1 MMRIPVTAMGWGHFA
16 VTGRVT
22 VLEEWG
28 VPKAPPME
36 AGAGRWAGLHLT
48 LFGEVCGGGHAKSPA
63 QDGGVRAGPGG
74 GRGSASI
81 CSAWFQPRV

>member
-28 VPKAPPME
+28 MLKAPPME
-36 AGAGRWAGLHLT
+36 AGPGRWAWLHLT
-48 LFGEVCGGGHAKSPA
+48 SERRVEEGTP
-63 QDGGVRAGPGG
+63 RAP
-74 GRGSASI
+74 
-81 CSAWFQPRV
+81 PRTAG

>member
-28 VPKAPPME
+28 MLKAPPME
-36 AGAGRWAGLHLT
+36 AGARKVGGAPSHL
-48 LFGEVCGGGHAKSPA
+48 GEVCGGGHAKSPA
-63 QDGGVRAGPGG
+63 QDGGVRAG
-74 GRGSASI
+74 
-81 CSAWFQPRV
+81 

>member
-28 VPKAPPME
+28 MPKAPPME
-36 AGAGRWAGLHLT
+36 ARPGRWAGLHLT
-48 LFGEVCGGGHAKSPA
+48 LF
-63 QDGGVRAGPGG
+63 
-74 GRGSASI
+74 
-81 CSAWFQPRV
+81 